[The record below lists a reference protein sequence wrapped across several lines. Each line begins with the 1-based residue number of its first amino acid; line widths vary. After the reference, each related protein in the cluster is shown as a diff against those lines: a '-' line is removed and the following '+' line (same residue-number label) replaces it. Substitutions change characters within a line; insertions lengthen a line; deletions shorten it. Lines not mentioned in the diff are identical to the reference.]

1 MVEVLTKE
9 ETNNAINAVGG
20 GVVVLEARMAAIE
33 AENIELK
40 ARVEKLEAAAITT
53 LPKSVKEAVASLN
66 GYIQQIPSS
75 ESS

>member
-9 ETNNAINAVGG
+9 ETNTAINAVSG
-20 GVVVLEARMAAIE
+20 GVVVLEARMAALE

-40 ARVEKLEAAAITT
+40 ARIAKLEATTTT
-53 LPKSVKEAVASLN
+53 LPKSLKENVACLN
-66 GYIQQIPSS
+66 EYIQQIPST